1 MLGCTNV
8 NYGTD
13 SVDLCDGGWCY
24 GDHNCASHCCDM
36 SDAPYNQVCTHDGYR
51 CAGDPGHEG
60 LRAWVSWLIALT
72 VLLVVGIF
80 VFCLVRAY
88 IRRKRRRE
96 GGLSGSPTS
105 SVNSSRRSSTDSEHK
120 FAQQEQHQNQHPE

>member
-24 GDHNCASHCCDM
+24 GDHNCASNCCDM
-36 SDAPYNQVCTHDGYR
+36 SHAPYNQVCTHDGHL
-51 CAGDPGHEG
+51 CAGNPDEG
-60 LRAWVSWLIALT
+60 LRAWAKWLIALT
-72 VLLVVGIF
+72 VMLVVGIF
-80 VFCLVRAY
+80 VFCFVRAY

-96 GGLSGSPTS
+96 GGGISSPTS
-105 SVNSSRRSSTDSEHK
+105 SVNTSRRSSVDSEHR
-120 FAQQEQHQNQHPE
+120 FAE